1 MLFRSPVDGQ
11 RRVAQFLL
19 YYYQSNPIPSL
30 LIPNME
36 QSSTGIYT
44 ISSMYYIVVVR
55 CSLVWINGPVGVIAM
70 YTQPVFR
77 VNNVKRTHTENQF
90 D

>member
-1 MLFRSPVDGQ
+1 MGKEELSSFSFTNTKRGAIQHWYVHNMFH
-11 RRVAQFLL
+11 VLL
-19 YYYQSNPIPSL
+19 
-30 LIPNME
+30 
-36 QSSTGIYT
+36 
-44 ISSMYYIVVVR
+44 VVVR

-70 YTQPVFR
+70 YTQLLFR